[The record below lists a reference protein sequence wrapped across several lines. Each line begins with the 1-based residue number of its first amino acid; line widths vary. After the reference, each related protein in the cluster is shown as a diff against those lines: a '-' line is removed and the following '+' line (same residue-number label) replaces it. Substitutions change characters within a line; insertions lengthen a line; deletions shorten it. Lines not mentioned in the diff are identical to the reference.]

1 MASIALKVDVDTWRG
16 TREGLP
22 ALIDALKQVR
32 AGASFLFSLGPDH
45 TGRAIFRVFRPG
57 FLSKVSRT
65 SVVEHYGVRTLLYGT
80 LLPGPDIGLRE
91 AGLMRRVQA
100 EGFEVGVHC
109 WDHVTWQDH
118 VLQRDAKFAFGQM
131 KLAHQRFEQVFGF
144 APRTHGAAGW
154 QFNAHAAQAQN
165 QLGFSLASDT
175 RGTHP
180 FIPVN
185 EAGEP
190 IGPMQL
196 PTTLPTLDE
205 LIGVGD
211 ITINNVHEHL
221 LALTAGASGDH
232 VYTLHAELE
241 GMKLRPVFERL
252 LAGWQ
257 KQGHSLV
264 SLETMAN
271 NLISERLPKHRI
283 VQAEVAGRSGVLATQ
298 GPRVDMAL

>member
-1 MASIALKVDVDTWRG
+1 MGRIALKVDVDTWRG

-22 ALIDALKQVR
+22 ALIDALKQAR

-65 SVVEHYGVRTLLYGT
+65 SVVEHYGVQTLLYGT
-80 LLPGPDIGLRE
+80 LLPGPDIGVRGAE
-91 AGLMRRVQA
+91 LMRRVRA

-118 VLQRDAKFAFGQM
+118 VLRRDAKFAFEQM
-131 KLAHQRFEQVFGF
+131 RLARQRFEQVFGF

-154 QFNAHAAQAQN
+154 QFNAHAARAQN
-165 QLGFSLASDT
+165 QLGFGLASDT
-175 RGTHP
+175 RGVHP
-180 FIPVN
+180 FVPVN
-185 EAGEP
+185 ESGEP

-205 LIGVGD
+205 LIGMGG

-221 LALTAGASGDH
+221 LALTAGAVSDQ

-252 LAGWQ
+252 LTGWQ
-257 KQGHSLV
+257 AQGHSLV
-264 SLETMAN
+264 SLETMADS
-271 NLISERLPKHRI
+271 IGSEHLPKHLI

-298 GPRVDMAL
+298 GPPVVMGT